1 MYAMKRTMRHL
12 EEDDEIDDELDQ
24 IMALMM
30 GQYKKRKNG

>member
-1 MYAMKRTMRHL
+1 MSAMKRTMRHL